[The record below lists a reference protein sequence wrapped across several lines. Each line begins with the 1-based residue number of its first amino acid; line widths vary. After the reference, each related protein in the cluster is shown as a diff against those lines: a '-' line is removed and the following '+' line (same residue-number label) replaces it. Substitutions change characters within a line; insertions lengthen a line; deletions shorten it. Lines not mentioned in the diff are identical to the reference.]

1 MSKQTLY
8 YGGQA
13 VIEGV
18 MIRGPH
24 SVVVACRRPDGE
36 IAVRRET
43 LGGVYTGLL
52 RRIPFVRGV
61 IVLWETLALGMR
73 SLIYSSNVALG
84 EEENEI
90 SPIAVIGMGLA
101 ALVVVAAIFFAGPVL
116 LTSWLEGRIDSS
128 VVVVAAIFFAGPVLL
143 TSWLEGRIDSSVVV
157 VVIEGLIRLA
167 ILVAYIGLIG
177 LVPDIRRVYAYHG
190 AEHKSIHALE
200 AGDPLEPPAV
210 QRHPTAHVRCGTSFL
225 LTIVVVSVVL
235 FAALGSQELWMRV
248 ASRVV
253 LIPVIAAI
261 AYELIRLGGRFYGNP
276 MARVLMWPNLALQ
289 KLTTRQPDDSQVEV
303 ALRALRE
310 VMAAEGVQPA
320 EAEGATATTQPQEG

>member
-61 IVLWETLALGMR
+61 IVLWETMALGMR

-128 VVVVAAIFFAGPVLL
+128 VVVVA
-143 TSWLEGRIDSSVVV
+143 
-157 VVIEGLIRLA
+157 IEGLIRLA

-276 MARVLMWPNLALQ
+276 VARVLMWPNLALQ

-310 VMAAEGVQPA
+310 VMALEGIQPA
-320 EAEGATATTQPQEG
+320 EAVESTATTQALEGRPDVAEPRPPA

>member
-24 SVVVACRRPDGE
+24 NVAVACRRPDGE

-73 SLIYSSNVALG
+73 SLIFSSNVALG

-116 LTSWLEGRIDSS
+116 LTSWLED
-128 VVVVAAIFFAGPVLL
+128 
-143 TSWLEGRIDSSVVV
+143 RIDSSVVV

-210 QRHPTAHVRCGTSFL
+210 QCHPTAHVRCGTSFL

-235 FAALGSQELWMRV
+235 FAALGSQDLWMRV

-276 MARVLMWPNLALQ
+276 VARMLMWPNLALQ
-289 KLTTRQPDDSQVEV
+289 ALTTRQPDDSQVEV

-310 VMAAEGVQPA
+310 VMEQEDMQPA
-320 EAEGATATTQPQEG
+320 ETVESTATTQALER

>member
-24 SVVVACRRPDGE
+24 SVAVACRRPDGE

-43 LGGVYTGLL
+43 LSGVYTGLV

-61 IVLWETLALGMR
+61 IVLWETMALGMR
-73 SLIYSSNVALG
+73 SLIFSSNVALG
-84 EEENEI
+84 EEENEV
-90 SPIAVIGMGLA
+90 SPIAVLGMGLA

-116 LTSWLEGRIDSS
+116 LTSWLEGRIDS
-128 VVVVAAIFFAGPVLL
+128 
-143 TSWLEGRIDSSVVV
+143 TVVV

-200 AGDPLEPPAV
+200 AGDPLEPTAV

-276 MARVLMWPNLALQ
+276 VARVLMWPNLALQ

-303 ALRALRE
+303 ALRALSE
-310 VMAAEGVQPA
+310 VMALEGIQPA
-320 EAEGATATTQPQEG
+320 DAVESTATTQGLEGRPDVAEPRPPG

>member
-24 SVVVACRRPDGE
+24 SVAVACRRPDGE

-43 LGGVYTGLL
+43 LSGVYTGLV

-61 IVLWETLALGMR
+61 IVLWETMALGMR
-73 SLIYSSNVALG
+73 SLIFSSNVALG

-116 LTSWLEGRIDSS
+116 LTSWLEGRIDS
-128 VVVVAAIFFAGPVLL
+128 
-143 TSWLEGRIDSSVVV
+143 TVVV

-200 AGDPLEPPAV
+200 AGDPLEPTAV

-276 MARVLMWPNLALQ
+276 VARVLMWPNLALQ

-303 ALRALRE
+303 ALRALSE
-310 VMAAEGVQPA
+310 VMALEGIQPA
-320 EAEGATATTQPQEG
+320 DAVESTATTQGLEGRPDVAEPRPPG

>member
-24 SVVVACRRPDGE
+24 SVAVACRRPNGE

-43 LGGVYTGLL
+43 LSGVYTGLL
-52 RRIPFVRGV
+52 RHIPFLRGV

-73 SLIYSSNVALG
+73 SLIFSSNVALG

-128 VVVVAAIFFAGPVLL
+128 I
-143 TSWLEGRIDSSVVV
+143 VV

-200 AGDPLEPPAV
+200 AGDPLKPTAV

-253 LIPVIAAI
+253 LIPVIAAL

-276 MARVLMWPNLALQ
+276 VARVLMWPNLALQ

-310 VMAAEGVQPA
+310 VMAQEGMQPA
-320 EAEGATATTQPQEG
+320 EAVESTATTQALEG